1 MEGFRAIF
9 QGVEDPRKSNATKHD
24 LIEMLAVA
32 LLATLSGSSS
42 CAGFARYAECK
53 YEFLREFMELKGG
66 PPSHDAFSD
75 LFNALDPEQ
84 LSGAMTNFAKTL
96 AEGLPRDQ
104 VAVDG
109 KALRGAIM
117 DAKKKSALH
126 LVQAFEPRAGLVLGQ
141 VKVDGK
147 SNEITAIPALLELL
161 DLDGRT
167 VTADAMHCQ
176 RETSAR
182 IVEKGGDY
190 VLPAKGNQGTLH
202 EDIQVWFSDP
212 EAQKEML
219 TYQQVD
225 GGHGRIETRVATVS
239 HDVGWLQDRHG
250 WPGLKAIG
258 RIEAV
263 RELKGR
269 TERAVRYYIMSAEIS
284 PERLLELTRNHWR
297 IENCLHW
304 VLDVVMGEDRM
315 RNRTLNGPECLAA
328 IRRIALNIVRLMD
341 DEHSLAGRMDIA
353 GWNDKYLVGLF
364 VNAVGKF

>member
-9 QGVEDPRKSNATKHD
+9 QGVGDPRKSNATKHGM
-24 LIEMLAVA
+24 IEMLAVA
-32 LLATLSGSSS
+32 LPATLSGSSS
-42 CAGFARYAECK
+42 CAGFARYAEHK
-53 YEFLREFMELKGG
+53 QEFLKEFMELKGG

-75 LFNALDPEQ
+75 VSDVIDPEQ
-84 LSGAMTNFAKTL
+84 LSGAMTEFAKTL
-96 AEGLPRDQ
+96 AAALPQDRA
-104 VAVDG
+104 AVDG
-109 KALRGAIM
+109 KALRGAVM

-126 LVQAFEPRAGLVLGQ
+126 PVQAFEPRAGLVLGQ
-141 VKVDGK
+141 AEVDGK
-147 SNEITAIPALLELL
+147 SNETAAIPALPELP

-167 VTADAMHCQ
+167 AADAMHCQ

-182 IVEKGGDY
+182 IVEKGGDC

-202 EDIQVWFSDP
+202 EDVQVRFSDP
-212 EAQKEML
+212 EARKEML
-219 TYQQVD
+219 ACRHVG
-225 GGHGRIETRVATVS
+225 GGHGRVETRVETVS
-239 HDVGWLQDRHG
+239 HDVGW
-250 WPGLKAIG
+250 PGLKAVG

-269 TERAVRYYIMSAEIS
+269 TEQAVRHCIMSAEIS
-284 PERLLELTRNHWR
+284 PERLPELTRNRWR
-297 IENCLHW
+297 IENCLRW
-304 VLDVVMGEDRM
+304 VPDVVMGEDRM

-341 DEHSLAGRMDIA
+341 DEHSLAGRMGTA

>member
-1 MEGFRAIF
+1 MEGFHTIF
-9 QGVEDPRKSNATKHD
+9 QRFEDPRKSNATKRG

-42 CAGFARYAECK
+42 CSGFARYAECK
-53 YEFLREFMELKGG
+53 QEFLREFMELKCG

-84 LSGAMTNFAKTL
+84 LSTSMTNFAKTL
-96 AEGLPRDQ
+96 LAALPRDQ

-109 KALRGAIM
+109 KALRGAVM

-147 SNEITAIPALLELL
+147 SNETAAIPALLELP

-167 VTADAMHCQ
+167 AAADAMHCQ

-219 TYQQVD
+219 EYRHVG
-225 GGHGRIETRVATVS
+225 GGHGRVETRVATVS

-250 WPGLKAIG
+250 WPGLKAVG
-258 RIEAV
+258 RIE
-263 RELKGR
+263 
-269 TERAVRYYIMSAEIS
+269 AVRYYIMSAEIP
-284 PERLLELTRNHWR
+284 PERLPELTRNHWR

-328 IRRIALNIVRLMD
+328 IRRLSIG
-341 DEHSLAGRMDIA
+341 HT
-353 GWNDKYLVGLF
+353 
-364 VNAVGKF
+364 

>member
-1 MEGFRAIF
+1 MKGFRAIF
-9 QGVEDPRKSNATKHD
+9 QGVEDPRKSNATKHE
-24 LIEMLAVA
+24 LIEMLVIA
-32 LLATLSGSSS
+32 LLATISGSSS
-42 CAGFARYAECK
+42 CSGFARYAEHK
-53 YEFLREFMELKGG
+53 QEFLREFMELKGG
-66 PPSHDAFSD
+66 VPSHDSFSD
-75 LFNALDPEQ
+75 LFNGLDPEQ
-84 LSGAMTNFAKTL
+84 LSTAMTNFAKTL
-96 AEGLPRDQ
+96 AEALPQDQ

-141 VKVDGK
+141 AEVDGK

-167 VTADAMHCQ
+167 AAADAMHCQ

-182 IVEKGGDY
+182 IVEKGGDC

-212 EAQKEML
+212 EAQEEMPA
-219 TYQQVD
+219 YQHVD
-225 GGHGRIETRVATVS
+225 GGHGRVETRVATVS
-239 HDVGWLQDRHG
+239 HDVGWLQDRHD
-250 WPGLKAIG
+250 WPGLKAVG

-263 RELKGR
+263 RELKDK
-269 TERAVRYYIMSAEIS
+269 TERSVRYYIMSAEIP

-353 GWNDKYLVGLF
+353 GWNDKYLVALF

>member
-9 QGVEDPRKSNATKHD
+9 QGVEDPRKSNAKKHE
-24 LIEMLAVA
+24 LIEMLVIA
-32 LLATLSGSSS
+32 LLATLSDMPS
-42 CAGFARYAECK
+42 CSGFARYAKYK

-66 PPSHDAFSD
+66 PPSHDSFSD
-75 LFNALDPEQ
+75 LFNGLDPEQ
-84 LSGAMTNFAKTL
+84 LSRAMTNFAKTL
-96 AEGLPRDQ
+96 VSALPKDQ
-104 VAVDG
+104 VAIDG
-109 KALRGAIM
+109 KVLKGAIM

-126 LVQAFEPRAGLVLGQ
+126 LVQAFEPGAGIVLGQ

-147 SNEITAIPALLELL
+147 SNEITAIPALLEML
-161 DLDGRT
+161 DLAGLT

-182 IVEKGGDY
+182 VVEKGGDY

-219 TYQQVD
+219 EYQHVD
-225 GGHGRIETRVATVS
+225 GGHGRVETRVATVS
-239 HDVGWLQDRHG
+239 HDVGWLQDRHD

-263 RELKGR
+263 RELKDK
-269 TERAVRYYIMSAEIS
+269 TERSVRYYIMSAEIP

-304 VLDVVMGEDRM
+304 VLDVVMDEDRM

-341 DEHSLAGRMDIA
+341 DEHSLAGRMKIA
-353 GWNDKYLVGLF
+353 AINEKYLVGLF
-364 VNAVGKF
+364 MNAVGKF